1 VVGGVVASPFMP
13 SNSTAGRQS
22 LGAVILGVGS
32 KFSSIATTSSDAVFS
47 NWMFADKEST
57 LI

>member
-1 VVGGVVASPFMP
+1 VASPFVP

-47 NWMFADKEST
+47 NWVFANKDSA